1 MKKINKNKKAFS
13 LVELMLAVAFLGT
26 LLLSIAI
33 LTMQLI
39 NIYTKGA
46 TMRAINSLG
55 SSMMKDVRSS
65 IMASNNYPKNLDS
78 DVETYYWNN
87 KGIASPEPT
96 AGMFCTGSYSY
107 VWNYQT
113 AMMHAHRGV
122 ADPYYYIEVGTASN
136 ERAYGFARI
145 KDASCNRFNALKKDY
160 EVDGNTTK
168 GKITLSSE
176 EEMTVLLDGK
186 KGGEGTDL
194 ALYDF
199 SVVSATRSNGLS
211 GKGLYDISFVLGTM
225 RGGINVNSSS
235 NYCSNNYGGS
245 VDETQVAYADVS
257 ISYCAVNRFEFI
269 VRQSGMKF

>member
-1 MKKINKNKKAFS
+1 MKKSIRNKKGFS

-55 SSMMKDVRSS
+55 SSMMKDIRTS
-65 IMASNNYPKNLDS
+65 IVASNSYPKNLDS
-78 DVETYYWNN
+78 DVEEYYWNN
-87 KGIASPEPT
+87 KGVLSPEPT

-113 AMMHAHRGV
+113 AMMHAYRGV
-122 ADPYYYIEVGTASN
+122 MEPYYYIEVGTASN

-145 KDASCNRFNALKKDY
+145 KDANCNRFRDLKKDY
-160 EVDGNTTK
+160 EVTGNTNK

-186 KGGEGTDL
+186 KGGDGTDL

-199 SVVSATRSNGLS
+199 SIISATRSNGLS
-211 GKGLYDISFVLGTM
+211 GKGLYDVSFVIGTM

-245 VDETQVAYADVS
+245 DDATQVAYADAS
-257 ISYCAVNRFEFI
+257 ISYCAVNRFEFV